1 MAARLEDIMAHLPPI
16 TDMIDNG
23 MSAEDI
29 LFTITEGFDMIMEN
43 KSITPKY
50 ECKCSKE
57 RMEKALISI
66 GKEEL
71 EAIISEQG
79 EAELTCQFCDNKY
92 KFGKSELINLLNQAK

>member
-1 MAARLEDIMAHLPPI
+1 MKHLPPI
-16 TDMIDNG
+16 TEMIDKG

-29 LFTITEGFDMIMEN
+29 LFAVTEGFDMIMEN
-43 KSITPKY
+43 KTITPKY

-71 EAIISEQG
+71 ESIISEQG

-92 KFGKSELINLLNQAK
+92 KFNKNELETLLKEAK